1 MRWVAAVF
9 LVEFVR
15 ATCPPQC
22 FCKGNTITCVSL
34 NETNLAALNVH
45 LSSTEWSGLKSL
57 SIHGTPSIS
66 LDLLQPLTLLEELDL
81 SNNNLS
87 EASWLGT
94 RAAFPSIRKLVIEH
108 SSLTSIERG
117 LLAPFPQIEELHL
130 GHNRISSIGYDS
142 LRMPRIRNIRLN
154 DNRIQAIGMHA
165 FRFIPQ
171 LNDVD
176 LSGNRIERFMM
187 SDFST
192 ATSLRFLNV
201 SRNRIR
207 SVECD
212 SITPMLSLEVLDL
225 SSNNLTQLPGIE
237 LRSMEGLRTLLL
249 ANNPI
254 TVIGEGQASL
264 DSLQWLDLSS
274 SALRVVEAGA
284 FSRLPRLHSVFFT
297 DCRDLTFISP
307 AAFENISVFSLDISG
322 TALKSLS
329 PALLSNIARVRI
341 SDVPLDC
348 GCLAEQLSSITTT
361 TITDWGN
368 STCVTRE
375 GEVLSIP
382 NLSPTSLARSEQ
394 CRPSVV
400 LPFGHEVVASVG
412 QTFKI
417 YCSGTEE
424 EDIVKWKSPAGMT
437 EYAIRPEF
445 SSGFERLD
453 YFTTTLF
460 EPLKRQRL
468 RKRTLAT
475 TEFFR
480 IDVVL
485 NSDAGD
491 YECTIQRGKY
501 TITRK
506 IRLTVQVPEIKLKV
520 THVGVSSVHL
530 AWNRNIDVQAVDRV
544 ALQVNSTS
552 ASDFKRVVLLSLH
565 NIYCSYNLINLLPDR
580 VYTICLRWSLTD
592 DGTDIHSVCLSER
605 TQRSRSIME
614 DLGVE
619 GVVVICVILVLL
631 SVFFCGRWAYNRYF
645 IYLRARQQ
653 SKMIQSVSG
662 QSVLSQ
668 RSSED
673 AITFENHQ
681 LQMCSSFC
689 DRDSMANGP
698 LLINVT

>member
-1 MRWVAAVF
+1 MVF
-9 LVEFVR
+9 LVEASK
-15 ATCPPQC
+15 ATCPRNC
-22 FCKGNTITCVSL
+22 SCTEDSISCASL
-34 NETNLAALNVH
+34 SSTDLAALNIR
-45 LSSTEWSGLKSL
+45 LSSIEWSGLKRL
-57 SIHGTPSIS
+57 SVHGTPSLS
-66 LDLLQPLTLLEELDL
+66 LELLPSLQSLEVLDL
-81 SNNNLS
+81 SNNS
-87 EASWLGT
+87 FDGERWLNS
-94 RAAFPSIRKLVIEH
+94 RAVFPSVKRLILEH
-108 SSLTSIERG
+108 NNFTKAERG
-117 LLAPFPQIEELHL
+117 LLSPFPLVEEVLL
-130 GHNRISSIGYDS
+130 GHNKISFIGYDS
-142 LRMPRIRNIRLN
+142 LRMPQIKIIRLN
-154 DNRIQAIGMHA
+154 DNRIQALGMHA

-171 LNDVD
+171 LHEVD

-192 ATSLRFLNV
+192 ATSLRYLNV

-212 SITPMLSLEVLDL
+212 SITPMLGLEVLDL
-225 SSNNLTQLPGIE
+225 SWNNLTQLPGVE

-249 ANNPI
+249 SRNPI
-254 TVIGEGQASL
+254 AVIAEGQARL
-264 DSLQWLDLSS
+264 DSLQVLDMSS
-274 SALRVVEAGA
+274 CALRVVEAGA
-284 FSRLPRLHSVFFT
+284 FSRLPRLHSVSFAN
-297 DCRDLTFISP
+297 CSELAFISP
-307 AAFENISVFSLDISG
+307 SAFENISVFSLDISG

-329 PALLSNIARVRI
+329 PSLLSSIARI
-341 SDVPLDC
+341 CIANVPLDC
-348 GCLAEQLSSITTT
+348 GCLSEQLNTITTT
-361 TITDWGN
+361 TIMDWSN

-382 NLSPTSLARSEQ
+382 SLSPTSLSNAEQ
-394 CRPSVV
+394 CRPSVI

-417 YCSGTEE
+417 YCAGTEE
-424 EDIVKWKSPAGMT
+424 DDIVKWKSPAGIS
-437 EYAIRPEF
+437 EYGTKPES
-445 SSGFERLD
+445 SSGLERLD

-460 EPLKRQRL
+460 EPMKRQRL

-491 YECTIQRGKY
+491 YECTIQRGKF
-501 TITRK
+501 TFTRK
-506 IRLTVQVPEIKLKV
+506 IRLIVEVPDIQLKV

-530 AWNRNIDVQAVDRV
+530 AWNQNIDVQAVDRV
-544 ALQVNSTS
+544 ALQVNSSS
-552 ASDFKRVVLLSLH
+552 ATDFKRVVLLSLH

-605 TQRSRSIME
+605 TQRSRSITE

-619 GVVVICVILVLL
+619 GIIVLSVL
-631 SVFFCGRWAYNRYF
+631 FALLFVFFCGRWTYNRYF

-668 RSSED
+668 RSSDD

-689 DRDSMANGP
+689 DRDSMAHGP
-698 LLINVT
+698 LLINTA